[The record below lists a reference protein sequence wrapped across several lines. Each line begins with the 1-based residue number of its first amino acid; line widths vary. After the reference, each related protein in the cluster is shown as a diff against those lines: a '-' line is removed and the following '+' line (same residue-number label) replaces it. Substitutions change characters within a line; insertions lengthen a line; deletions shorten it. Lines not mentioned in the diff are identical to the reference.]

1 MYTIYSK
8 PSCAS
13 CDQAKQ
19 LLEIKNQEYEY
30 KVLGKDFDLTE
41 FSSHSSTHRSF
52 PLILKD
58 GKYLGGL
65 EQLKI
70 SLKN

>member
-8 PSCAS
+8 PACSS

-19 LLEIKNQEYEY
+19 LLEIKKQSYEY
-30 KVLGKDFDLTE
+30 KVLGKDFDLEE
-41 FSSHSSTHRSF
+41 FSSHSKTHRTF

-58 GKYLGGL
+58 GVYLGGL
-65 EQLKI
+65 PDLKKD
-70 SLKN
+70 LL